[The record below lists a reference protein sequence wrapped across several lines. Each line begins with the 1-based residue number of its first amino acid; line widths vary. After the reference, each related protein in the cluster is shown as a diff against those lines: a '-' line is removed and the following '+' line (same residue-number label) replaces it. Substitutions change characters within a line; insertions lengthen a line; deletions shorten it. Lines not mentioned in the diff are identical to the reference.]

1 MEPYILGIDIGTGS
15 TKGVA
20 VGLSGKVLAS
30 AQHRYHIMQPQPGYN
45 EQDPN
50 LIWEACVQDVVK
62 ELKEAPQALSFSSAM
77 HSLILVDDD
86 GKALNNMIT
95 WADTRSEKV
104 AQHLRESDKGEAI
117 YRQTGTPI
125 HPMSPLCKL
134 IWLKDNE
141 HELFEKAAKF
151 ISIKEYIW
159 YKLFNKFQVDYS
171 IASATGLF
179 DIIKLQWSAEACQLA
194 GVNTGKL
201 SEPVNTNY
209 IQKQLV
215 PASATLLGIPQ
226 TTPFVIGASD
236 GCCANLGS
244 HVTDSGTAALTI
256 GTSGAVRIT
265 TPKPV
270 YDYQAMHFNYLLNE
284 KTYVSGGAVNN
295 GGILIDWLL
304 RKFLNITD
312 IQPDSYKTLFKTI
325 DTIPAGSLG
334 LIFLPYLYGERAPI
348 WDANSSGAYLNIQPQ
363 HGQAHFLRAGL
374 EGVCYALND
383 VLHSLEQSSEKITQ
397 INISGG
403 FITSA
408 TWMQV
413 LADVTGKKLVV
424 QQVEDASTM
433 GAIDLAVSA
442 LFPGKQLPVDANPL
456 TINPNL
462 DNYKIYAKSFSLYQ
476 RLYNDLKNSM
486 QLLERLKLQ

>member
-20 VGLSGKVLAS
+20 VGLNGKVLAS
-30 AQHRYHIMQPQPGYN
+30 SQHRYPIMQPQPGYN

-50 LIWEACVQDVVK
+50 LIWKAFVSCVQDVVK
-62 ELKEAPQALSFSSAM
+62 ELKDAPQALSFSSAM
-77 HSLILVDDD
+77 HSLILVDEG

-95 WADTRSEKV
+95 WADTRSEKI
-104 AQHLRESDKGEAI
+104 AQHLRDSDEGEAI

-179 DIIKLQWSAEACQLA
+179 DIIKLQWSAEACGLA

-209 IQKQLV
+209 VQKELLPQM
-215 PASATLLGIPQ
+215 ATLLGIPS

-244 HVTDSGTAALTI
+244 HVMDNGTAALTI

-265 TPKPV
+265 TSQPV
-270 YDYQAMHFNYLLNE
+270 YDYQAMHFNYLLN
-284 KTYVSGGAVNN
+284 
-295 GGILIDWLL
+295 
-304 RKFLNITD
+304 
-312 IQPDSYKTLFKTI
+312 
-325 DTIPAGSLG
+325 
-334 LIFLPYLYGERAPI
+334 
-348 WDANSSGAYLNIQPQ
+348 
-363 HGQAHFLRAGL
+363 
-374 EGVCYALND
+374 
-383 VLHSLEQSSEKITQ
+383 
-397 INISGG
+397 
-403 FITSA
+403 
-408 TWMQV
+408 
-413 LADVTGKKLVV
+413 
-424 QQVEDASTM
+424 
-433 GAIDLAVSA
+433 
-442 LFPGKQLPVDANPL
+442 
-456 TINPNL
+456 
-462 DNYKIYAKSFSLYQ
+462 
-476 RLYNDLKNSM
+476 
-486 QLLERLKLQ
+486 